1 MLMKVA
7 LLHSLIFKTTKLS
20 KKDNIINK
28 FAKTKQKSNYAWKEF
43 FLKNVNTKKIQKTK
57 KLP

>member
-1 MLMKVA
+1 MKVA

-43 FLKNVNTKKIQKTK
+43 FFKNVNTKKIQKTK